1 MRLLS
6 YRASDIFEL
15 TNFDDDRLPPY
26 AILSH
31 TWSDGEEVTYDEL
44 VAGTGKEKA
53 GYAKL
58 YFCREKA
65 AQDNLEYFW
74 VDTCC
79 TIQTHH

>member
-6 YRASDIFEL
+6 YRASDIFDL
-15 TNFDDDRLPPY
+15 TNFDGDSLPPY

-53 GYAKL
+53 RYAKL
-58 YFCREKA
+58 HFCKERA
-65 AQDNLEYFW
+65 AQDNLEYF
-74 VDTCC
+74 
-79 TIQTHH
+79 